1 MYCRKGGVGML
12 PSLQTLSI
20 NADKHSSDDRGSVDL
35 FVDPFVDPSLRLRP
49 PLPPSNVQ
57 EVNVPAPVFGEKTPG
72 LYKKLTDELVK
83 LGKWIELM
91 SAGVEILTP
100 FNTGYKE
107 QKMLMVRYYPHRV
120 KSEQVPDQSILPLLA
135 MSHVTSFDQFFST
148 VFALVERVQNL
159 IANLQ
164 EAKFRSTRTDDDGHL
179 KAVVNQADE
188 NKIQNLS
195 SLRTAVAFYQC
206 VENSVGRVVYP
217 TSIIDE
223 RGAIQSVQVQ
233 NMPQAVF
240 KQKVM
245 ENLQTSFIEAA
256 MKYFSGTGTT
266 GDDEDNSDP
275 TLTFTYTANDEQST
289 LYGLEAL
296 KGRFDRRA
304 RKYWNPFSTKH
315 GRRGIEVINPDDL
328 FEAPMLRQSRISVG
342 VPHSFVVELAARAL
356 FETVHTTNYQSYTDR
371 SELSDLKFQWSDS
384 QKEPTD
390 KWYKSH
396 FNVQRDGCGKGLPVE
411 YNLIKVL
418 DDINTL
424 EQRTLDP
431 FRFKYTTGPLTPY
444 YTEYGLF
451 PKTYSD
457 GATTLYNRMQQSA
470 KHGHRYT
477 GLLREDPNVMMQF
490 LDEDLHPSKAEGTL
504 KHAEDDFEKDMVV
517 ADEDDE
523 DGDDGEDYPGPS
535 DLGPDPY
542 DLGLDYEQDLDYK
555 DDEVD
560 QDDEDDEDDDG
571 GADMAVG
578 AAYA

>member
-35 FVDPFVDPSLRLRP
+35 FVDPFFDPSLRLRP
-49 PLPPSNVQ
+49 PLPPSSVQ
-57 EVNVPAPVFGEKTPG
+57 EVNAIVFGQKTPG
-72 LYKKLTDELVK
+72 LYKDLTDKLVE

-120 KSEQVPDQSILPLLA
+120 KSEKVPDQSILPLLA
-135 MSHVTSFDQFFST
+135 MSHVTSFDQFFSA
-148 VFALVERVQNL
+148 VFELVNGVQNL
-159 IANLQ
+159 IAKLQ
-164 EAKFRSTRTDDDGHL
+164 ETNYDGHL
-179 KAVVNQADE
+179 KTIVNLADA

-195 SLRTAVAFYQC
+195 SLRTAAAFYQC
-206 VENSVGRVVYP
+206 IERSTERVVYP
-217 TSIIDE
+217 TFIIDE
-223 RGAIQSVQVQ
+223 GGVRQSVHVQ
-233 NMPQAVF
+233 NMRQSVF
-240 KQKVM
+240 EQKVM

-256 MKYFSGTGTT
+256 MKYFSGTGTA
-266 GDDEDNSDP
+266 GDNSDP
-275 TLTFTYTANDEQST
+275 TLTFTYTFNDEQST
-289 LYGLEAL
+289 LFGLKAL

-328 FEAPMLRQSRISVG
+328 FEAPMLRQSRNVVG

-356 FETVHTTNYQSYTDR
+356 FETVHTANYQSYTDR
-371 SELSDLKFQWSDS
+371 LERSDLKFQWSQS
-384 QKEPTD
+384 EMEPTD
-390 KWYKSH
+390 QWYKSD

-418 DDINTL
+418 EDINTL
-424 EQRTLDP
+424 APGTLDP
-431 FRFKYTTGPLTPY
+431 FKFKYTTGTSY

-451 PKTYSD
+451 PKGYSD

-470 KHGHRYT
+470 KDGYRYM

-504 KHAEDDFEKDMVV
+504 KHAEDGFEREMV
-517 ADEDDE
+517 ED
-523 DGDDGEDYPGPS
+523 
-535 DLGPDPY
+535 
-542 DLGLDYEQDLDYK
+542 K
-555 DDEVD
+555 DDP
-560 QDDEDDEDDDG
+560 DDEDDQDDQYDQDDQDDDDG
-571 GADMAVG
+571 GAIAIDPMAVE